1 MPGIEIPE
9 YNDPEWQVMM
19 LRELDAK
26 FGILKENLDTCTDQG
41 FEDVIN
47 NSYWECQKIISAL
60 REYSG
65 Y

>member
-1 MPGIEIPE
+1 MDDIEIPE
-9 YNDPEWQVMM
+9 SNDPEWQIMM

-26 FGILKENLDTCTDQG
+26 FGILKENLDTCVDQG
-41 FEDVIN
+41 FEDVIQN
-47 NSYWECQKIISAL
+47 AYWECQKIISAL